1 MTSLP
6 SPLLRPRLLDRTL
19 HAAGTAGLVVALV
32 ASLAACKDGDPMD
45 AAPLTPAAAAL
56 IASAPAVS
64 AAHVPPPPLIQAIS
78 ITGATPVAGPASAA
92 LAPVQTQLET
102 TLANASACTVDTECH
117 SVAVG
122 AKACGGPT
130 GYRAYSSKN
139 VSTASVDALAQ
150 HERDLAAAAARESHQ
165 VSPCFMLGDPGAHC
179 QQGKCV
185 TGPPATN

>member
-6 SPLLRPRLLDRTL
+6 SPLLRPRLLNRTL
-19 HAAGTAGLVVALV
+19 RATGAAGLVAALL
-32 ASLAACKDGDPMD
+32 ASLVACKDGDAMD
-45 AAPLTPAAAAL
+45 AAPLTPAGEAL
-56 IASAPAVS
+56 RASAPDV
-64 AAHVPPPPLIQAIS
+64 AATPVLPPPVIQTVS
-78 ITGATPVAGPASAA
+78 TTVATPVAGPASTA

-130 GYRAYSSKN
+130 GYRAYSSKT
-139 VSTASVDALAQ
+139 VSSASVDALAQ

-165 VSPCFMLGDPGAHC
+165 VSTCFMLADPGAHC